1 MVEKKI
7 NHWCIVCGKG
17 YHACDSCD
25 ETKFMTWRRL
35 TDSSNHYEIRLV
47 IDDYTS
53 NVINKKQARKMLN
66 KCDIDDYKTFLPHI
80 VKIIDEILDDTDEVK
95 RFLKKKKLK
104 KKLLKLRIKTTNR
117 SYLKKNL
124 GDTLF
129 VQFNVSPI
137 FCVNKFYRIKG
148 IKGNK

>member
-7 NHWCIVCGKG
+7 NHWCIFCGKG

-53 NVINKKQARKMLN
+53 KVINKKQARKMLN

-80 VKIIDEILDDTDEVK
+80 VKFIDEILDDTDEVK
-95 RFLKKKKLK
+95 KVSKEKETKKEIVEIENKKQ
-104 KKLLKLRIKTTNR
+104 RIE
-117 SYLKKNL
+117 
-124 GDTLF
+124 
-129 VQFNVSPI
+129 VI
-137 FCVNKFYRIKG
+137 
-148 IKGNK
+148 